1 MTDPTLI
8 SDTPNLLRSLR
19 MVAVPTD
26 LAVPACPEPRRAA
39 GPSRRE
45 RPGSPR
51 RRAVVRRDTR
61 PVSGRRHCAKPEG
74 KRPSDG

>member
-26 LAVPACPEPRRAA
+26 PAVPACPEPRRAA
-39 GPSRRE
+39 GPRAVFIPVYRGDSRR
-45 RPGSPR
+45 GGHS
-51 RRAVVRRDTR
+51 
-61 PVSGRRHCAKPEG
+61 
-74 KRPSDG
+74 